1 MIDLMHDPVRRM
13 LDSLASIAADAT
25 SPAQRRVLTWQADMI
40 LRHAEESVHE
50 THDLEDIRNRYRRL
64 AMLDG
69 TDDGPAV

>member
-13 LDSLASIAADAT
+13 LDSLASIGPMPRAPRNDAST
-25 SPAQRRVLTWQADMI
+25 RQADMI